1 MGGATPPLSLLAM
14 LRPSAQLLCR
24 MSVVFICA
32 VVAVLGPTPKL
43 VGAYTYL
50 VLTAKDVSFPPS
62 ANPSAQIEGLAVN
75 IIGVLIGLGWSN
87 LGLACAAFT
96 ARRYGIDSGESRAV
110 RGCFLIVL
118 GFFAGLVRSRMPRLT
133 LACRA
138 VSFVGIWLIARA
150 PETGQWD
157 YHHFTQLLFAF
168 AVAGAASLIVSL
180 VARIFTHPGG
190 YAKDVIDVLEA
201 LKDLLQQSTS
211 QTLLDSEK
219 PLQQTEVLHTKSLDK
234 ALALHTSYAYSAYE
248 LRIGRVPIKA
258 IKPLLSTINRIREE
272 LAWGRVPALEGTE
285 TPSGDT
291 VLLAQLDNPC
301 RTCSSTII
309 DGISTLQ
316 AAVGKCY
323 GIELPNGT
331 HKNVDLG
338 EPLAARTEITNA
350 RAVLKATLDSV
361 VHEINKTCTLRRA
374 EDHHKEL
381 FRKSLHAAALLHI
394 SSELIRALTL
404 AHGILTIHHTSRL
417 HIFFLRPSWFWLGMS
432 PRSVIEEEDSPSNV
446 ELRSAAGLDT
456 SSGVDKSPFED
467 SRPTLLP
474 TPTTTQSTRKRS
486 LSTIMRA
493 PAILRARVQLS
504 NWLWRARHSQHIQF
518 AFKHALGIAILMIP
532 AVLPE
537 SSSGKQFYNSS
548 YGVWAIISFVYV
560 IEPNTAL
567 TWRLGIWRV
576 FGTGIGA
583 LYAYIASEI
592 IITWFVRS
600 STPGVGIVAS
610 VTIPPVLF
618 IPYLGIVEISM
629 LHLTA
634 LRALQISI
642 GIIAAILIDHTLF
655 PKRPRA
661 IFLGGMAK
669 VIEDVRVLHSEL
681 NNRTH
686 NNNPHASPKTGAEL
700 AQTQSCSAK
709 LELRIRVSVYFRR
722 NASHALTPAAMD
734 DWPLQK
740 LVMREKIYLGQ
751 MEHELSLMPKPT
763 ESYRAVTNFVQRL
776 VDLTAGLRRIREN
789 VPSVAIDSVLLQRQR
804 VDSCITLALFACEH
818 AFRSRR
824 ALPQALPSPRKALD
838 MLSIELMDTLQSQG
852 RATDIGYAM
861 AENEVIEEMVRN
873 VEGLVKVTRDLF
885 GTRAWLNGV
894 DNIHLGIGF

>member
-1 MGGATPPLSLLAM
+1 MGTAMLPLSLLSR
-14 LRPSAQLLCR
+14 LRPSAQLFCR

-32 VVAVLGPTPKL
+32 LVAVLGPTSKF

-62 ANPSAQIEGLAVN
+62 ANPSAQVEGLAVN

-87 LGLACAAFT
+87 LGLACAALA
-96 ARRYGIDSGESRAV
+96 ARRYGVGSGESRAV
-110 RGCFLIVL
+110 RACFLVVL

-150 PETGQWD
+150 PETGEWD

-168 AVAGAASLIVSL
+168 AVAGAASLVVSL
-180 VARIFTHPGG
+180 IARIFTHPGG

-201 LKDLLQQSTS
+201 LKELLRCSTS
-211 QTLLDSEK
+211 QTLFDSEK
-219 PLQQTEVLHTKSLDK
+219 PLLQTEILYTKSLDK

-258 IKPLLSTINRIREE
+258 IKPLLITINLIREE

-291 VLLAQLDNPC
+291 TLLAQLNDPC
-301 RTCSSTII
+301 QVCSSEII
-309 DGISTLQ
+309 NGISALQ

-323 GIELPNGT
+323 GIKLSDNA
-331 HKNVDLG
+331 HKNVELSD
-338 EPLAARTEITNA
+338 PLAARTAITNA
-350 RAVLKATLDSV
+350 RAALKTTLDSV

-374 EDHHKEL
+374 ESHHKEL
-381 FRKSLHAAALLHI
+381 FRKSLHSAALLHI

-404 AHGILTIHHTSRL
+404 AHGILTIHQTSRPQ
-417 HIFFLRPSWFWLGMS
+417 IFFLRPSWFWLGMS
-432 PRSVIEEEDSPSNV
+432 PRSVIEEEDSPDAV
-446 ELRSAAGLDT
+446 ELRSAAGVDT
-456 SSGVDKSPFED
+456 NSGADKSLFED
-467 SRPTLLP
+467 ARTTLLP
-474 TPTTTQSTRKRS
+474 APTTMQSTQKWS
-486 LSTIMRA
+486 LSTIMSA
-493 PAILRARVQLS
+493 PAVLRVRIQLS
-504 NWLWRARHSQHIQF
+504 NWLWRIRHSKHIQF

-537 SSSGKQFYNSS
+537 SSSGKQFYDSS

-567 TWRLGIWRV
+567 TWRLGVWRV
-576 FGTGIGA
+576 FGTAIGA
-583 LYAYIASEI
+583 IYAYITWQIAGANPYGVVALITAAEI

-618 IPYLGIVEISM
+618 IPYLDIVKISM

-642 GIIAAILIDHTLF
+642 GIVAAIVIDHILF

-661 IFLGGMAK
+661 IFLSGMAK

-681 NNRTH
+681 SSRTH
-686 NNNPHASPKTGAEL
+686 NSHPHASPKSGVEI
-700 AQTQSCSAK
+700 AQAQSCSAK
-709 LELRIRVSVYFRR
+709 LELRIR
-722 NASHALTPAAMD
+722 
-734 DWPLQK
+734 K
-740 LVMREKIYLGQ
+740 LVTREKIYLGQ

-763 ESYRAVTNFVQRL
+763 ESYRTVTNYVQRL
-776 VDLTAGLRRIREN
+776 VDLAAGLRRIREN
-789 VPSVAIDSVLLQRQR
+789 VPHMAIDSVLSQRQR

-824 ALPQALPSPRKALD
+824 ALPQVLPSPRKALD
-838 MLSIELMDTLQSQG
+838 VLNNELMDTLQSQG

-861 AENEVIEEMVRN
+861 AENEVIEEMVRT
-873 VEGLVKVTRDLF
+873 VESLVKVTRDLF

>member
-1 MGGATPPLSLLAM
+1 MGGGTFSSSLLAM
-14 LRPSAQLLCR
+14 LSPSAQLLCR

-32 VVAVLGPTPKL
+32 VVAVLSPTPKL

-96 ARRYGIDSGESRAV
+96 ARRYGIGSAESRAV
-110 RGCFLIVL
+110 RGFFLVVL

-138 VSFVGIWLIARA
+138 VSFIGIWLIARA

-157 YHHFTQLLFAF
+157 YHNLTQLLFAF
-168 AVAGAASLIVSL
+168 GVAGAASLVVSL
-180 VARIFTHPGG
+180 IARIFTHPGG

-201 LKDLLQQSTS
+201 LKDLVQSSTS
-211 QTLLDSEK
+211 QTLFGNDK
-219 PLQQTEVLHTKSLDK
+219 PASQTESLHTKSLDK

-258 IKPLLSTINRIREE
+258 IKPLLITINRVREE

-291 VLLAQLDNPC
+291 MLLAQLDDPC
-301 RTCSSTII
+301 RGCSSAII
-309 DGISTLQ
+309 DSISTLQ

-323 GIELPNGT
+323 GIKMRNGL
-331 HKNVDLG
+331 HKDVNSND
-338 EPLAARTEITNA
+338 PLAARTAVTNA
-350 RAVLKATLDSV
+350 RVVLKTSLDSV
-361 VHEINKTCTLRRA
+361 VHEINKACTLKRTER
-374 EDHHKEL
+374 HHKEL
-381 FRKSLHAAALLHI
+381 FRKSLHCAALLHI

-404 AHGILTIHHTSRL
+404 AHGILTIHQTSRL

-432 PRSVIEEEDSPSNV
+432 PRSVIEEEDSPGTV
-446 ELRSAAGLDT
+446 ELRSAAGPDT
-456 SSGVDKSPFED
+456 SSSAEKSPFED
-467 SRPTLLP
+467 PHTTLLP
-474 TPTTTQSTRKRS
+474 TPTTAKSTPKWS
-486 LSTIMRA
+486 LSTITHT
-493 PAILRARVQLS
+493 PTILRARIQLS
-504 NWLWRARHSQHIQF
+504 NWIWKARNSKHIQF

-532 AVLPE
+532 ALLPE
-537 SSSGKQFYNSS
+537 TSSGKQFYNSS

-567 TWRLGIWRV
+567 TWRVGIWRV

-583 LYAYIASEI
+583 LYAYITWQIAGTNPYGVVALITAAEI

-618 IPYLGIVEISM
+618 IPYLGVAEISM

-642 GIIAAILIDHTLF
+642 GIVAAILIDHIFF

-661 IFLGGMAK
+661 IFLSGMAK

-681 NNRTH
+681 SSRTH
-686 NNNPHASPKTGAEL
+686 NNTPHGSPKSGVEVAQ
-700 AQTQSCSAK
+700 AQTCSAK
-709 LELRIRVSVYFRR
+709 LELRIR
-722 NASHALTPAAMD
+722 
-734 DWPLQK
+734 K
-740 LVMREKIYLGQ
+740 LVMREKICLGQ

-763 ESYRAVTNFVQRL
+763 ESYRMVTGYVQRL
-776 VDLTAGLRRIREN
+776 VDLTSGLRRIREN
-789 VPSVAIDSVLLQRQR
+789 VPHMAIDTVLVQRQR
-804 VDSCITLALFACEH
+804 VDSCITLALYACEH

-824 ALPQALPSPRKALD
+824 ALPQGLPSPRKALD
-838 MLSIELMDTLQSQG
+838 VLNIELMDALQSQG

-861 AENEVIEEMVRN
+861 AENEVIDEMVRT
-873 VEGLVKVTRDLF
+873 VEGLVKITRDLF

-894 DNIHLGIGF
+894 DNVHLGVGF

>member
-1 MGGATPPLSLLAM
+1 MGGGTFSSSLLAM
-14 LRPSAQLLCR
+14 LSPSAQLLCR

-32 VVAVLGPTPKL
+32 VVAVLSPTPKL

-50 VLTAKDVSFPPS
+50 VLTAKVWMRRFLPPS

-96 ARRYGIDSGESRAV
+96 ARRYGIGSAESRAV
-110 RGCFLIVL
+110 RGFFLVVL
-118 GFFAGLVRSRMPRLT
+118 GFFAGLVRSRMPRLI

-138 VSFVGIWLIARA
+138 VSFIGIWLIARA

-157 YHHFTQLLFAF
+157 YHNLTQLLFAF
-168 AVAGAASLIVSL
+168 GVAGAASLVVSL
-180 VARIFTHPGG
+180 IARIFTHPGG
-190 YAKDVIDVLEA
+190 YAKDVLDVLEA
-201 LKDLLQQSTS
+201 LKDLVQSSTS
-211 QTLLDSEK
+211 QTLFDNDK
-219 PLQQTEVLHTKSLDK
+219 PASQTESLHTKSLDK

-258 IKPLLSTINRIREE
+258 IKPLLITINRVREE

-291 VLLAQLDNPC
+291 MLLAQLDDPC
-301 RTCSSTII
+301 RGARRRSLIAY
-309 DGISTLQ
+309 LLY
-316 AAVGKCY
+316 KR
-323 GIELPNGT
+323 
-331 HKNVDLG
+331 
-338 EPLAARTEITNA
+338 PL
-350 RAVLKATLDSV
+350 
-361 VHEINKTCTLRRA
+361 
-374 EDHHKEL
+374 
-381 FRKSLHAAALLHI
+381 I

-404 AHGILTIHHTSRL
+404 AHGILTIHQTSRL

-432 PRSVIEEEDSPSNV
+432 PRSVIEEEDSPGTV
-446 ELRSAAGLDT
+446 ELRSAAGPDT
-456 SSGVDKSPFED
+456 SSSAEKSPFED
-467 SRPTLLP
+467 PHTTLLP
-474 TPTTTQSTRKRS
+474 TPTTAKSTPKWS
-486 LSTIMRA
+486 LSTITHT
-493 PAILRARVQLS
+493 PTILRARIQLS
-504 NWLWRARHSQHIQF
+504 NWIWKARNSKHIQF

-532 AVLPE
+532 ALLPE
-537 SSSGKQFYNSS
+537 TSSGKQFYNSS

-567 TWRLGIWRV
+567 TWRVGIWRV

-583 LYAYIASEI
+583 LYAYITWQIAGTNPYGVVALITAAEI

-618 IPYLGIVEISM
+618 IPYLGVAEISM

-642 GIIAAILIDHTLF
+642 GIVAAILIDHIFF

-661 IFLGGMAK
+661 IFLSGMAK

-681 NNRTH
+681 SSRTH
-686 NNNPHASPKTGAEL
+686 NNTPHGSPKSGL
-700 AQTQSCSAK
+700 K
-709 LELRIRVSVYFRR
+709 LRKLR
-722 NASHALTPAAMD
+722 L
-734 DWPLQK
+734 K
-740 LVMREKIYLGQ
+740 LVMREKICLGQ

-763 ESYRAVTNFVQRL
+763 ESYRMVTGYVQRL
-776 VDLTAGLRRIREN
+776 VDLTSGLRRIREN
-789 VPSVAIDSVLLQRQR
+789 VPHMAIDTVLVQRQR
-804 VDSCITLALFACEH
+804 VDSCITLALYACEH

-824 ALPQALPSPRKALD
+824 ALPKAY
-838 MLSIELMDTLQSQG
+838 LSG

-861 AENEVIEEMVRN
+861 AENEVIDEMVRT
-873 VEGLVKVTRDLF
+873 VEGLVKITRDLF

-894 DNIHLGIGF
+894 DNVHLGVGF